1 MKKIFFGLTFVAALT
16 ACTDDYKDWAEVPSV
31 PQPATVSFGDGSVS
45 TVGVID
51 LNSVTSDKVQ
61 VCNISAPSVS
71 EEGYTPSYVLTL
83 GDGANFDIAGDGTIA
98 TADLQKYIVETYSSN
113 PVQRDINAVV
123 SMWVSNG
130 TTTIKTATSAVFQ
143 IKAIPQAPEI
153 EQAYYLTGTI
163 NDWVNTDTTY
173 KLTNDGSDPYT
184 NPTFTLRIP
193 APEGGA
199 NVEFKMTPESGLG
212 GDWSGCL
219 SAGSEDGKFA
229 YKNAGG
235 NLVIEGVEGASYY
248 DLTFNMLEQTWSYK
262 ALLLNI
268 EQAYYLTGTINGWNN
283 SDTTYKL
290 TNDGSDPYENPT
302 FTLRIPA
309 PEDGSNVEFKMTPE
323 SGLGGD
329 WSKCLA
335 AGSGPAGTFAY
346 NNDGGNLVIEA
357 VAGAKY
363 YDITFNMMELT
374 WTYKAV
380 AFEQFVYF
388 IGATDGWKDSDQRVE
403 AVSDGVY
410 TGYIYIADPNG
421 WGVEFKFQKRA
432 GDWADDSQLNSN
444 NMAEVTGDFEKT
456 GDNFKASAGEGVYYV
471 ELDLTTNTLKGTLIT
486 NMNLVGDF
494 NGWNAADDSQQMT
507 WDAENFCYVITG
519 AGVTANGWK
528 FTTNNSWDINLGGDT
543 LDNLVANGANIS
555 AVGSTIKLYPTRKT
569 SDKIYCTVE

>member
-61 VCNISAPSVS
+61 VCNISAPSAS